1 MTKERIVW
9 IDALNIMACAG
20 VLLLH
25 CTNKEV
31 HAFSGTPSANW
42 YIGLFT
48 HSFVMWP
55 VNVFF
60 MLSGFT
66 LMRKSLIH
74 ENRQDAWGGGKNVL
88 HEKME
93 AAWRSAHIMESFLHV
108 RAHIH
113 ALLERRANGD
123 DSNVGTEICPL

>member
-1 MTKERIVW
+1 MAKERIVW

-31 HAFSGTPSANW
+31 HAFSGTHSANW

-48 HSFVMWP
+48 HGFVLWP
-55 VNVFF
+55 VNIFF
-60 MLSGFT
+60 MPSGFT

-74 ENRQDAWGGGKNVL
+74 GSRQDAWG
-88 HEKME
+88 
-93 AAWRSAHIMESFLHV
+93 
-108 RAHIH
+108 
-113 ALLERRANGD
+113 
-123 DSNVGTEICPL
+123 